1 MILKT
6 HREKSYLTIKMGSK
20 KKKQEKR
27 KDFVKQRL
35 KVGKTAKAA
44 NHTDTSFKSKAI
56 SLPNQ
61 SIGTKSI
68 DHYISLTKH
77 HSSSTRKEVLVLLEK
92 SIPQDPKQRQ
102 QLIKAII
109 PLITDEAKEVREA
122 LLALFKALAQ
132 TNYKLLEVNSNQL
145 ILYIHSAMNH
155 ITPLVCNSSVG
166 FLNIII
172 DNYPDQLI
180 ESHFVKTIDGFY
192 NVLNW
197 SKSQKKQVNNKSP
210 KVVLNNLSSLR
221 RFLQTSLIE
230 SSSETIKANYGPYT
244 KLFFFPTISNPF
256 SQLNLYNQVD
266 NTSTDLLN
274 RRKIIND
281 TYKESLLF
289 NIRNMI
295 DDNREIASVCRDI
308 QTLVEQEAQDN

>member
-1 MILKT
+1 
-6 HREKSYLTIKMGSK
+6 MGSK

-27 KDFVKQRL
+27 KDFVKQKL
-35 KVGKTAKAA
+35 KVGKTARAA

-77 HSSSTRKEVLVLLEK
+77 HSSTTRKEVLVLLEK

-102 QLIKAII
+102 QLVKAII

-122 LLALFKALAQ
+122 LLALFKALVL

-155 ITPLVCNSSVG
+155 ITPLVCNGAVG
-166 FLNIII
+166 FLDIII
-172 DNYPDQLI
+172 ENYPDSLTK
-180 ESHFVKTIDGFY
+180 SHFVKTIDGFY

-197 SKSQKKQVNNKSP
+197 SKSQKKQVNNKTP
-210 KVVLNNLSSLR
+210 KVVLRNLSSFK
-221 RFLQTSLIE
+221 RFLEASLLE
-230 SSSETIKANYGPYT
+230 SANESINVNYSPYT
-244 KLFFFPTISNPF
+244 KLFYFPTISNPF
-256 SQLNLYNQVD
+256 SQLNLFNQVD

-274 RRKIIND
+274 RKKIIKDN
-281 TYKESLLF
+281 YKESLLF

-295 DDNREIASVCRDI
+295 DDNREIANICRDI
-308 QTLVEQEAQDN
+308 QKLVEEEAQDN